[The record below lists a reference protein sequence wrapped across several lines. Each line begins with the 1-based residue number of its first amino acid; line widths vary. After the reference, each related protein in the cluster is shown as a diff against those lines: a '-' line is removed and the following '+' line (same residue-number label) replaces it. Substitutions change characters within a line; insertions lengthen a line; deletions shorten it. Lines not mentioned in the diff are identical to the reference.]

1 MRLPGNSSII
11 AALLKSQSTGA
22 KYVNWVVFGLI
33 SAMLMASGDF
43 FLKIASGEV
52 SSSVGVLLYGTCTF
66 LTGLIWT
73 LAQKSQGA
81 PLFARPVG
89 VAAGLATGVSF
100 GLATVALYCA
110 YSRGAP
116 ISIGSPL
123 TRLGSL
129 LLASL
134 LGLTLLREP
143 LTWRWG
149 IGMAFA
155 VTGVYLIVTR

>member
-1 MRLPGNSSII
+1 M
-11 AALLKSQSTGA
+11 
-22 KYVNWVVFGLI
+22 NWVVFGLA

-43 FLKIASGEV
+43 FLKIASGKV
-52 SSSVGVLLYGTCTF
+52 SNSVGVLLYGTCTF

-73 LAQKSQGA
+73 LVQRGQGEQ
-81 PLFARPVG
+81 LFAQPVG
-89 VAAGLATGVSF
+89 VAAGLGTGVSF

-129 LLASL
+129 LLASI
-134 LGLTLLREP
+134 LGLSLLREP
-143 LTWRWG
+143 LTPRWG
-149 IGMAFA
+149 VGMALA
-155 VTGVYLIVTR
+155 IVGVYLIVTR